1 MSVLYDEENTGWNV
15 SKTINVSDCM
25 KLSKKLSVNN
35 EPIAKLIKVK
45 EHTKLWIKNV
55 EKASKLRSVSLNYPV
70 VHHDRMYASSF
81 SSAPPVA
88 TAAVKADASCPSM
101 YPPVLPVSYS
111 CSFCKAPTAAG
122 VAQYH
127 ETLSRPYVML
137 CTACSNKE
145 R

>member
-1 MSVLYDEENTGWNV
+1 MSVLYDEENTNWNV

-55 EKASKLRSVSLNYPV
+55 EKASKLRSVIINHPV
-70 VHHDRMYASSF
+70 VHYDRMYASTLST
-81 SSAPPVA
+81 APSLQ
-88 TAAVKADASCPSM
+88 ADASCPSM
-101 YPPVLPVSYS
+101 YPPVLPVTYS
-111 CSFCKAPTAAG
+111 CSFCGAPTAAG

-137 CTACSNKE
+137 CTTCSNKE